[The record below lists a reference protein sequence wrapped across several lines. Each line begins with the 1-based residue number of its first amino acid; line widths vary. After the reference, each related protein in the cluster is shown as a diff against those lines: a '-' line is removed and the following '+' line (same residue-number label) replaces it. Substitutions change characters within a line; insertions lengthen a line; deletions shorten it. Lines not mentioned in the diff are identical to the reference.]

1 MRSMKT
7 IKICMGSSCFARANR
22 DNLSL
27 IEEYIKSH
35 GLEGFVRLEG
45 SLCLGNCGDG
55 PNVII
60 DGKMY
65 HKVLPENIVQLLDEH
80 L

>member
-1 MRSMKT
+1 MKT

-27 IEEYIKSH
+27 IEEYLKSH

-45 SLCLGNCGDG
+45 SLCLGECGKG
-55 PNVII
+55 PNMII
-60 DGKMY
+60 DGVCY
-65 HKVLPENIVQLLDEH
+65 HNVQPENIIRLLDEN